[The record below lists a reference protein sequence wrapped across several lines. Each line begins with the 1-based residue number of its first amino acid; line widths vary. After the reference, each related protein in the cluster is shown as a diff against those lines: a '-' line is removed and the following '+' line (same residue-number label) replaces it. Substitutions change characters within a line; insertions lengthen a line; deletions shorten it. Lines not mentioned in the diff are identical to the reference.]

1 MSKNLI
7 MVTKKRQDNW
17 YDNHRASILD
27 GEYQP
32 FWRCQDIRSCG
43 IKVKVPHFRDTY
55 RVLHFLSMN
64 EMLMY
69 LQIAWDKSIHEVY
82 EQYALPLS
90 ETTAIAVELGVQH
103 PAFID
108 SKTPACQTLDF
119 YCIGKDGSKKAYAV
133 KQESWLD
140 DYRTQE
146 KLAIQEG
153 WCVSNTVEFK
163 VVSSDE
169 LKTIRCQNL
178 EFIFYHRHLE
188 KLLLGVFKTWLLNFF
203 GAMSDNRF
211 DRTAHTIEGSAE
223 KTGIP
228 FQRAVHFF
236 YHAIWIGLIDFD
248 WHQPLALE
256 LSPSELEI
264 IPNDRIIKKLR

>member
-1 MSKNLI
+1 MSKNLK

-17 YDNHRASILD
+17 YEKHRASILK
-27 GEYQP
+27 GEYEP
-32 FWRCQDIRSCG
+32 FWRCQDIRSSG
-43 IKVKVPHFRDTY
+43 VKVKVPHFKDKY
-55 RVLHFLSMN
+55 RVLHLLSMN
-64 EMLMY
+64 EMFMY
-69 LQIAWDKSIHEVY
+69 QQIAWNKMTHEVY
-82 EQYALPLS
+82 EQYALPLR
-90 ETTAIAVELGVQH
+90 ETTAIAIELEVKH
-103 PAFID
+103 PVFID

-119 YCIGKDGSKKAYAV
+119 YCLGKDGSKTAYAV

-146 KLAIQEG
+146 KLSIQEG
-153 WCVSNTVEFK
+153 WCINNNVNFEI
-163 VVSSDE
+163 VSSDE
-169 LKTIRCQNL
+169 LKTVRCQNL
-178 EFIFYHRHLE
+178 EFIFYHRKLE
-188 KLLLGVFKTWLLNFF
+188 KLLFGVFKTWLFNFF
-203 GAMSDNRF
+203 GAMSDDRF

-264 IPNDRIIKKLR
+264 IPNDTIINKLR